1 MHFCFSEDGP
11 ASPDQCWMT
20 ASLQIRHS
28 RLLATFSVSPAG
40 RLPSTEGSSRLVRWH
55 NPGIHGCSSATV
67 NWCFRALAAACV
79 MIEPGLNL
87 LWAYRLELR
96 CFLMCFCTR
105 PSSSGPAQQQCLRR
119 CRVTG
124 IFCWLLTMHQSPV
137 RGVAWA
143 ISAHIL
149 GPGIQFCCVHA
160 GHACS
165 YFPDTSLLSLLCRA
179 QRPPPHSSFSDS
191 DYQIFLLVRCP
202 VLRDSASFLL
212 RRWSS
217 WCISRVNTLHLNLRI
232 LAPLL

>member
-143 ISAHIL
+143 ISTHIL

-165 YFPDTSLLSLLCRA
+165 YFPDTHHFEETDRYRNAESGMEQIVGNTTLGQGYLVSTQQRHQVLLGT
-179 QRPPPHSSFSDS
+179 PK
-191 DYQIFLLVRCP
+191 
-202 VLRDSASFLL
+202 RD
-212 RRWSS
+212 
-217 WCISRVNTLHLNLRI
+217 
-232 LAPLL
+232 